1 MIIMKKIL
9 IVIDM
14 QNDFIT
20 GALGTPEAV
29 AIVDNV
35 KNKIKQYDTNDI
47 FFTCDTH
54 EENYSSTLEGR
65 NLPVSHCIKDSEGWQ
80 LHPEI
85 ADLLVGATRIDK
97 PSFGSV
103 ELGQLLSAINR
114 KEPIELEII
123 GLCTDICVI
132 ANAMILSS
140 FMPDVPIS
148 VDSSCCAGSSPE
160 SHERALESLRSCF
173 INVI

>member
-1 MIIMKKIL
+1 MKKIL

-20 GALGTPEAV
+20 GSLGTPEAV

-35 KNKIKQYDTNDI
+35 KNKIKQYNATDI
-47 FFTCDTH
+47 FFTRDTH

-65 NLPVSHCIKDSEGWQ
+65 NLPISHCIRGSEGWHI
-80 LHPEI
+80 HPEI

-103 ELGQLLSAINR
+103 ELGQLLSVINR
-114 KEPIELEII
+114 REPLELELI
-123 GLCTDICVI
+123 GLCTDICI
-132 ANAMILSS
+132 MANAMVLSS
-140 FMPDVPIS
+140 FMPEVPIT

-160 SHERALESLRSCF
+160 AHDRALESLRSCL

>member
-1 MIIMKKIL
+1 MKKVL

-35 KNKIKQYDTNDI
+35 KNKIKQYDAADI
-47 FFTCDTH
+47 FFTRDTH
-54 EENYSSTLEGR
+54 EENYLSTLEGQ
-65 NLPVSHCIKDSEGWQ
+65 NLPIPHCIRGSEGWQ
-80 LHPEI
+80 IHPEI
-85 ADLLVGATRIDK
+85 AELLIGATRIDK
-97 PSFGSV
+97 PAFGSV
-103 ELGQLLSAINR
+103 ELGQLLSVINR
-114 KEPIELEII
+114 REPLEIEI
-123 GLCTDICVI
+123 VGLCTDICVL

-140 FMPDVPIS
+140 FMPNVPIT
-148 VDSSCCAGSSPE
+148 VDSSCCAGASPE
-160 SHERALESLRSCF
+160 SHDRALESLRSCM